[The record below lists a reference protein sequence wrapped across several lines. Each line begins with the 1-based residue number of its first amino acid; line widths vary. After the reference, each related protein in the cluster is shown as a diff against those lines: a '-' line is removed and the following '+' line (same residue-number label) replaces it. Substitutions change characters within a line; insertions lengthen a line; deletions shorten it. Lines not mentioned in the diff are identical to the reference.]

1 MIDSGVLTDWRPFFL
16 TIAGASASLAGL
28 LFVAMSLHV
37 RHITTVP
44 LYRYRARL
52 SLSSVIL
59 VLIMA
64 SLVLI
69 PRQSALELGVKEAF
83 PLGVTIITLVLGFFE
98 LRAAPDAA
106 RRPYV
111 VRTAV
116 GLSLAIVMTFGNILL
131 ATGRSLGLEILA
143 LCCLLFLAWMVFNAW
158 ALVIGLADET
168 RRSEGMS

>member
-1 MIDSGVLTDWRPFFL
+1 MIDSAVLTDWRPFFL
-16 TIAGASASLAGL
+16 MVAGASASLAGL
-28 LFVAMSLHV
+28 IFVALSLHV
-37 RHITTVP
+37 RHITTVA

-52 SLSSVIL
+52 SLLSVTSVL
-59 VLIMA
+59 VMA

-69 PRQSALELGVKEAF
+69 PGQSALQLGVKEAV
-83 PLGVTIITLVLGFFE
+83 PLIAMIVVLAMGLVE
-98 LRAAPDAA
+98 LRKMRNAA

-116 GLSLAIVMTFGNILL
+116 GLLLVIVMTVGDILL

-143 LCCLLFLAWMVFNAW
+143 LCCLLFLAWMLFNAW

-168 RRSEGMS
+168 GRHTS